1 MSGCSHS
8 RFLGLHPEPPL
19 MLKKLHRGVSY
30 RKHLSIESTVTEHLL
45 YAWSCVRPWG
55 KTESGE
61 ASHSNR
67 QGGKG
72 AL

>member
-1 MSGCSHS
+1 
-8 RFLGLHPEPPL
+8 